1 MSPQDIIDK
10 KVNTHF
16 HAEVN
21 EIVCEIHEKI
31 TKTRTKYRG
40 YTAGS
45 GDETITRKQC
55 ERIFE
60 KYASIKQYGSP
71 ETCYLSQ
78 LIKAII
84 TIDVE
89 ENRKKQITNK
99 LLNQIEKFFED

>member
-1 MSPQDIIDK
+1 MSPQEVIDK

-16 HAEVN
+16 NAEVD
-21 EIVCEIHEKI
+21 EIVEQIHGIIK
-31 TKTRTKYRG
+31 KARNKYRG
-40 YTAGS
+40 YSISS
-45 GDETITRKQC
+45 GNEAITKGKW

-60 KYASIKQYGSP
+60 KYSSVKQYGSP

-84 TIDVE
+84 IIDVE
-89 ENRKKQITNK
+89 ENGKKQLTEK